1 MEDSVESDKAR
12 PGKRVAQTRDVEM
25 LAALA
30 GAGRLEIADGAAAA
44 DLWRW
49 AANWQSFFGEIQKP
63 GAFSDQRV
71 EVARHFVEW
80 WQEEAL
86 QSAGENGRRA
96 FVPTVFETEAHHR
109 VFGQVIEARRVLLEQ
124 RSAGFLP
131 DGPAMLLPDEYRL
144 PCATCGYIFRTAA
157 PRFARTCEA
166 CQRTPTYRQRL
177 RPHQLGSLPVF
188 VGGFHKKGSEHARY
202 VWPTVC
208 EHPECVSVF
217 PARRWDECYCS
228 DHTRVSAARARQR
241 LGKPKHE
248 LFRFYPD
255 YSACDEGS
263 EVRFALEIG
272 HEPRECIVGPQGY
285 QARDEKE
292 FRPLA
297 SYAASGHPIRI
308 VAA

>member
-1 MEDSVESDKAR
+1 MGTAKAR
-12 PGKRVAQTRDVEM
+12 PGKRVAQTSRYVEM

-30 GAGRLEIADGAAAA
+30 GAGRLEIADDAATA
-44 DLWRW
+44 DLWRR
-49 AANWQSFFGEIQKP
+49 AANWQLLFGEIQKP
-63 GAFSDQRV
+63 GAFSGRRV
-71 EVARHFVEW
+71 EAARRFVQW
-80 WQEEAL
+80 WQEDAL
-86 QSAGENGRRA
+86 QSAGENDRRA
-96 FVPTVFETEAHHR
+96 FVPTAFETEAHHR
-109 VFGQVIEARRVLLEQ
+109 VFGRVIEARRVLLEQ
-124 RSAGFLP
+124 RSAGLLP

-144 PCATCGYIFRTAA
+144 PCASCGYIFRTAA
-157 PRFARTCEA
+157 PRFARTCDA

-188 VGGFHKKGSEHARY
+188 AGGFHKKGSEHARY

-217 PARRWDECYCS
+217 PAKRWDECYCS
-228 DHTRVSAARARQR
+228 DHTRASAARARQR
-241 LGKPKHE
+241 LGRPKHE

-263 EVRFALEIG
+263 EVRFDLEIG
-272 HEPRECIVGPQGY
+272 NEPRVCIVGPQGY